1 MGAVSKK
8 KVGECPLDSAVVRGR
23 SETRRARRVCVEG
36 RKVAE
41 GWEPF
46 KKSSG
51 RAGGGCSRCVAQA
64 TWRGGGAG
72 FCL

>member
-36 RKVAE
+36 RKVA
-41 GWEPF
+41 
-46 KKSSG
+46 
-51 RAGGGCSRCVAQA
+51 AISRQLRVFVYYIFFILRTEHSLFIDQA
-64 TWRGGGAG
+64 ELS
-72 FCL
+72 F